1 MIKRLTAKDITAFD
15 ELIMKYQDSFPDIE
29 HLDGFLC
36 ALACAPEQLPFSE
49 ILPHLTSED
58 FEFPNKE
65 EATQF
70 MGYLFSYHNAVMR
83 ELSKPINGPEDIY
96 FPFCLKENEEGN
108 VDGIFWANGFMHGL
122 AINHAAWAPLLDNED
137 TFRIVTPMMAVS
149 GQGHPDPKLRS
160 ETIPEEMREE
170 SLNIMFQNL
179 NLAYACLR
187 GELPEEESFQDS
199 PIIPI
204 NSNENLIH

>member
-1 MIKRLTAKDITAFD
+1 MIKKLTTKDITAFD
-15 ELIMKYQDSFPDIE
+15 NLIMKYQDNFPDIE

-36 ALACAPEQLPFSE
+36 AIACAPNQLPFSE
-49 ILPHLTSED
+49 IFPHLTSEG
-58 FEFPNKE
+58 FEFPNQE

-70 MGYLFSYHNAVMR
+70 MGYLFSYHNAVMK

-96 FPFCLKENEEGN
+96 VPFCLKENEDGN

-122 AINHAAWAPLLDNED
+122 AINHGAWESLLDNED

-187 GELPEEESFQDS
+187 GELPDKKPLHEA

-204 NSNENLIH
+204 NANQNVIH